1 MVKITDFY
9 YIYYNIFSMISFLY
23 FWASRFENLKLF
35 MIKYYDM
42 NFTNDRLM
50 VSKSCVISTDL

>member
-1 MVKITDFY
+1 
-9 YIYYNIFSMISFLY
+9 MISFLY

-50 VSKSCVISTDL
+50 VPKSCVISTDL